1 MERLGLFD
9 GTVRASLGLY
19 NTEEEID
26 LLMATLEELTR

>member
-1 MERLGLFD
+1 MERFGLFD